1 MERISHPTQNF
12 GHYPW
17 SICSFFKLSIEIG
30 LTLSVMRYLQPCEV
44 AQVVQLLQDGSS
56 VRLVARRFGV
66 SPSAVSRAWRRFR
79 ETGQYTRRAGQGRR
93 RATTP
98 RQDRHLVLTARRL
111 GFVNARS
118 LQNELRRATGVEI
131 SDQTVRNRLHRSL
144 LRSRR
149 PFVGVILTPR
159 HRAARLDF
167 AREHRDWQVRH
178 WRPVLFSDES
188 RFNLDGFDG
197 RVRVWRRQG
206 ERYHAANIVQ
216 RDRFGGG
223 SVMVWGGISLEGRT
237 DLHVMNRG
245 TLTAVRYRD
254 EILRPFVRP
263 YVGAVGPGFL
273 LAHDNARP
281 HVARVCQRF
290 LDDEGIEAMD
300 WPACSPDLNPIEHLW
315 DIMDQRIRS
324 LPVQPRSVQELINA
338 LVQVWQEI
346 DQRVIRRLIRS
357 MPRLC
362 RECIRARG
370 GHTRY

>member
-30 LTLSVMRYLQPCEV
+30 LTLSVMLYLQPCKV

-167 AREHRDWQVRH
+167 AREHRDWQVRLGVQYSSQMRAGLI
-178 WRPVLFSDES
+178 WMVLMDV
-188 RFNLDGFDG
+188 L
-197 RVRVWRRQG
+197 
-206 ERYHAANIVQ
+206 
-216 RDRFGGG
+216 G
-223 SVMVWGGISLEGRT
+223 SGDVKVNDTMQPTSSSVT
-237 DLHVMNRG
+237 DL
-245 TLTAVRYRD
+245 
-254 EILRPFVRP
+254 
-263 YVGAVGPGFL
+263 AVGL
-273 LAHDNARP
+273 
-281 HVARVCQRF
+281 
-290 LDDEGIEAMD
+290 
-300 WPACSPDLNPIEHLW
+300 
-315 DIMDQRIRS
+315 
-324 LPVQPRSVQELINA
+324 
-338 LVQVWQEI
+338 
-346 DQRVIRRLIRS
+346 
-357 MPRLC
+357 
-362 RECIRARG
+362 
-370 GHTRY
+370 